1 MLLASSKTTSK
12 LFRSIAILMLKK
24 FNFQSPVLKIL
35 KGEVTNKNDPA
46 VDGELSAADFLIIY
60 IGVRTRWMYMDNL
73 KNGEKE
79 VWCLFLTSNHDTS

>member
-1 MLLASSKTTSK
+1 M
-12 LFRSIAILMLKK
+12 LFRSHAKK

-35 KGEVTNKNDPA
+35 KGEVANKNDPA
-46 VDGELSAADFLIIY
+46 VDRELSAADFLIIY